1 MERRI
6 YEAAIEGSVVYLFQ
20 LLQEDAL
27 LLDRLM
33 VGCYV
38 ETPLHI
44 ASMLGHLDFVQE
56 ILTRK
61 PELAGELDSRKSSP
75 LHLAAAKG
83 YIDIVKTLIS
93 VNPETC
99 FVRDRDGRN
108 PLHIAAIKGHVSVL
122 KELLRVRPDAAR
134 ILTDRGETILHL
146 CVRYNQLEA
155 LKFLVET
162 LDDPDFVSCK
172 DHYGNTIL
180 HIAVADKQVEAIK
193 FLSTSTRIEVNALN
207 EYGLTA
213 LDFNCTQ
220 SYRDFKDWEIKELLI
235 GGSNAKDIKCNCR
248 VELVGSN
255 LTSHK
260 NKTIHQHLQGNNLEN
275 VQEKEG
281 DWLDKKRSVLM
292 VVASLI
298 ATVAFQAG
306 LNPPGGVR
314 QETGYSVLY
323 DSHRVIYILFLAYNT
338 TGFVSSLSI
347 ILLLISGL
355 PIRRKCFVWIL
366 MVVMWVAVT
375 AMAFTYLTSIT
386 VLTDSWEAN
395 LVGLLVMLVWL
406 VLMGILLLVHSIRLG
421 KLFMEWR
428 TKARIMSM

>member
-1 MERRI
+1 MPVQQLVLPQK
-6 YEAAIEGSVVYLFQ
+6 GSPS
-20 LLQEDAL
+20 LL
-27 LLDRLM
+27 RS
-33 VGCYV
+33 
-38 ETPLHI
+38 PPS
-44 ASMLGHLDFVQE
+44 AS
-56 ILTRK
+56 ISSR
-61 PELAGELDSRKSSP
+61 RKSSP

-83 YIDIVKTLIS
+83 YIDIVKSLIS

-255 LTSHK
+255 LASHK
-260 NKTIHQHLQGNNLEN
+260 NKTIHQHL
-275 VQEKEG
+275 
-281 DWLDKKRSVLM
+281 
-292 VVASLI
+292 
-298 ATVAFQAG
+298 
-306 LNPPGGVR
+306 
-314 QETGYSVLY
+314 
-323 DSHRVIYILFLAYNT
+323 
-338 TGFVSSLSI
+338 
-347 ILLLISGL
+347 
-355 PIRRKCFVWIL
+355 
-366 MVVMWVAVT
+366 
-375 AMAFTYLTSIT
+375 
-386 VLTDSWEAN
+386 
-395 LVGLLVMLVWL
+395 
-406 VLMGILLLVHSIRLG
+406 
-421 KLFMEWR
+421 
-428 TKARIMSM
+428 